1 MTGLKVTK
9 QQRSLIKTKST
20 TKNTVFL
27 EGPAGT
33 GKTTV
38 CVERILNLLQT
49 GQAAADEL
57 LILVP
62 QRTLAAPYYDM
73 LYNRDFPNGS
83 QPRIM
88 TLGSLCAETI
98 ALFWPLVTAQ
108 AGFLCPSTE
117 PTFLNLET
125 SQYYLAR
132 LVEPLIQ
139 REGLFSAVT
148 IERGRL
154 YSQMIDALNKSAVV
168 GFPHTE
174 VGARLASAWA
184 GDEAQRRAYQELQQC
199 INIFREYCLAHN
211 LLDFSLQVEVF
222 AVHLWPT
229 PECRNY
235 LQARYRHL
243 IVDNVEEDVPILHKI
258 IREWLPACQS
268 ALIVYDTDAGYRRF
282 LGADPDSALTLKK
295 LCKRREVFTQ
305 SFVMSSAVAAYNRE
319 LGIHFG
325 QIKENAV
332 PSSELRSALTLST
345 THRFF
350 PDMLEWTAHET
361 ARLIHGENVPPNEIV
376 IIAPFFSDAL
386 RFSLEARLRAQA
398 VPVRTHRP
406 SRALREQGAIKCVL
420 ALARLA
426 HPEWTLWPPSTA
438 EVAHA
443 LMQALAGM
451 DLIRAQLL
459 ARIVYRVQAGKP
471 VLSAFD
477 KIESEMQ
484 ARLTFE
490 LGERYERL
498 RKWLAA
504 YAGDK
509 DCSELQELPLDHF
522 FSRLFGEILSQPG
535 FGFHNNFEAA
545 THIANLV
552 DSTRHFRQVVS
563 DDPPSGKSIGQEY
576 IEMVQ
581 AGVIANQYLREWRT
595 PIDSSAVLLAP
606 AYTFL
611 MRNQP
616 VSYQFWL
623 DIGSRGWAERLYQP
637 LTHPYVLSAR
647 WPAGAKWT
655 DADEYAVQQISL
667 SRLTQGLAR
676 RCRQHIYLVSSELGE
691 QGYEQRGAL
700 ITALYQMLR
709 HQAAQETIDV

>member
-1 MTGLKVTK
+1 MTGFKITK

-20 TKNTVFL
+20 TKNTIFL

-38 CVERILNLLQT
+38 CVERMLNLLQT
-49 GQAAADEL
+49 GQAAASDI

-62 QRTLAAPYYDM
+62 QRTLASPYYDA
-73 LYNRDFPNGS
+73 LRRQDFPNGS

-88 TLGSLCAETI
+88 TIGSLCAETI
-98 ALFWPLVTAQ
+98 SFFWPLVAAE
-108 AGFLCPSTE
+108 AGFSHTSPE
-117 PTFLNLET
+117 PTFINLET

-139 REGLFSAVT
+139 REGLFSALT
-148 IERGRL
+148 IARGRL
-154 YSQMIDALNKSAVV
+154 YSQIIDALNKSAVV

-184 GDEAQRRAYQELQQC
+184 GDEAQRRAYHELQRC
-199 INIFREYCLAHN
+199 INLFRQYCLEHN

-222 AVHLWPT
+222 AARLWPM
-229 PECRNY
+229 PECRKY

-243 IVDNVEEDVPILHKI
+243 VVDNVEEDVPVTHRI

-282 LGADPDSALTLKK
+282 LGADPDCALALKK
-295 LCKRREVFTQ
+295 LCKRKEMFTQ
-305 SFVMSSAVAAYNRE
+305 SFVMSPAVAVYNHE
-319 LGIHFG
+319 LAVSFG
-325 QIKENAV
+325 QTNERAAYS
-332 PSSELRSALTLST
+332 SSELRSALTFS

-350 PDMLEWTAHET
+350 PDMLEWTANET
-361 ARLIHGENVPPNEIV
+361 ARLIHGERVPPNEIV
-376 IIAPFFSDAL
+376 IIAPFLSDAL
-386 RFSLEARLRAQA
+386 RFSLEARLQAQA
-398 VPVRTHRP
+398 VPVRAHRP
-406 SRALREQGAIKCVL
+406 SRALREQGAVKCAL
-420 ALARLA
+420 TLARLA

-443 LMQALAGM
+443 LMQTLTGM

-459 ARIVYRVQAGKP
+459 AQIVYRTQAGSP
-471 VLSAFD
+471 VLNAFD
-477 KIESEMQ
+477 KIEPDMQ

-490 LGERYERL
+490 LGERYEYL
-498 RKWLAA
+498 RQWLADHTV
-504 YAGDK
+504 DK
-509 DCSELQELPLDHF
+509 DYDEFQELPLDYF
-522 FSRLFGEILSQPG
+522 FSRLFGEVLSQPG

-552 DSTRHFRQVVS
+552 DSARRFRLVVS
-563 DDPPSGKSIGQEY
+563 DNLPSDKSIGQEY
-576 IEMVQ
+576 VEMVQ
-581 AGVIANQYLREWRT
+581 SGVIASQYIREWHPLT
-595 PIDSSAVLLAP
+595 HDSAVLLAP

-623 DIGSRGWAERLYQP
+623 GIGSRGWAERLYQP
-637 LTHPYVLSAR
+637 LTHPYVLSAH
-647 WPAGAKWT
+647 WPEGAKWT
-655 DADEYAVQQISL
+655 DADEYTVQQISL
-667 SRLTQGLAR
+667 SRLAHGLVR
-676 RCRQHIYLVSSELGE
+676 RCRQRIYLVSSELGE

-700 ITALYQMLR
+700 IMTLYQMLR
-709 HQAAQETIDV
+709 RLAAQEILDV

>member
-1 MTGLKVTK
+1 MTNFKVTK

-20 TKNTVFL
+20 TKNTIFL

-49 GQAAADEL
+49 GQAAADNI

-62 QRTLAAPYYDM
+62 QRTLAAPYYDA
-73 LYNRDFPNGS
+73 LRRQDFPNGS

-88 TLGSLCAETI
+88 TMGSLCAETI
-98 ALFWPLVTAQ
+98 AFFWPLVAAE
-108 AGFLCPSTE
+108 AGFSRASSE

-154 YSQMIDALNKSAVV
+154 YSQIIDALNKSAVV

-174 VGARLASAWA
+174 VGARLAAAWA
-184 GDEAQRRAYQELQQC
+184 GDEAQRRAYHELQRC
-199 INIFREYCLAHN
+199 INLFREYCLEHS

-222 AVHLWPT
+222 TAHLWPMA
-229 PECRNY
+229 ECRKY

-243 IVDNVEEDVPILHKI
+243 VVDNIEEDVPITHRI
-258 IREWLPACQS
+258 IREWLPVCQS
-268 ALIVYDTDAGYRRF
+268 ALIVYDTEAGYRRF
-282 LGADPDSALTLKK
+282 LGADPDGALKLKK
-295 LCKRREVFTQ
+295 LCKRKEVFTQ
-305 SFVMSSAVAAYNRE
+305 SLVMSSAVAAYNRE
-319 LGIHFG
+319 LAVSFG
-325 QIKENAV
+325 SANERAAS
-332 PSSELRSALTLST
+332 SSELCSGLAFSA
-345 THRFF
+345 HRFF
-350 PDMLEWTAHET
+350 PDMLEWTASET
-361 ARLIHGENVPPNEIV
+361 ARLIHGEGVPPHEIV
-376 IIAPFFSDAL
+376 IIAPFLSDAL
-386 RFSLEARLRAQA
+386 RFSLESRLKAQA
-398 VPVRTHRP
+398 VAVRAHRP
-406 SRALREQGAIKCVL
+406 SRALREQGAVKGVL
-420 ALARLA
+420 TLARLA
-426 HPEWTLWPPSTA
+426 HPEWTVWPPSTA

-443 LMQALAGM
+443 LMQTLAGM

-459 ARIVYRVQAGKP
+459 AQIVYRIQAGSP
-471 VLSAFD
+471 VLNAFD
-477 KIESEMQ
+477 KIEPEMQ

-498 RKWLAA
+498 REWLAA
-504 YAGDK
+504 YAVDK
-509 DCSELQELPLDHF
+509 DYSEAQELPLDYF
-522 FSRLFGEILSQPG
+522 FSRLFGEVLSQPG
-535 FGFHNNFEAA
+535 FGFHNDFEAA

-552 DSTRHFRQVVS
+552 DSARRFRLIVS
-563 DDPPSGKSIGQEY
+563 ENPPNDRSIGQEY
-576 IEMVQ
+576 AEMVQ
-581 AGVIANQYLREWRT
+581 AGLIASQYIREWHPLT
-595 PIDSSAVLLAP
+595 DDSAVLLAP

-623 DIGSRGWAERLYQP
+623 DVSSRGWAERLYQP

-647 WPAGAKWT
+647 WPTEAKWT

-667 SRLTQGLAR
+667 SRLTQGLVR
-676 RCRQHIYLVSSELGE
+676 RCRQRIYLVSSELGE

-700 ITALYQMLR
+700 ITTIYQMLR
-709 HQAAQETIDV
+709 RLAAQEITDV